1 MRNGGE
7 VGRGPETERKEYKIG
22 WAGSWARCGRSR
34 EKKQNSQNTKKKIK
48 LKKNNLSA
56 LLILK

>member
-34 EKKQNSQNTKKKIK
+34 EKNKIVKIQKKIK
-48 LKKNNLSA
+48 LKKE
-56 LLILK
+56 